1 MGKVF
6 SLFEHYC
13 IPIDMVAS
21 TETSI
26 SLTIERSTLPEDLRA
41 SLLSLGSI
49 DVEHD
54 MTIVCVVGDMEWD
67 NVGFE
72 AQILNALSEIPV
84 HMISY
89 GGSDYNLTVLVEA
102 SDKRRT
108 LLALSDHLFSRTS
121 GKTAN

>member
-1 MGKVF
+1 M
-6 SLFEHYC
+6 
-13 IPIDMVAS
+13 IAS
-21 TETSI
+21 TEASI
-26 SLTIERSTLPEDLRA
+26 SLTIERSTLPDDLRH
-41 SLLSLGSI
+41 SLQGLGSI

-84 HMISY
+84 RMISY

-102 SDKRRT
+102 ADKRRT
-108 LLALSDHLFSRTS
+108 LLALSDHLFGSKDAKK
-121 GKTAN
+121 GADK